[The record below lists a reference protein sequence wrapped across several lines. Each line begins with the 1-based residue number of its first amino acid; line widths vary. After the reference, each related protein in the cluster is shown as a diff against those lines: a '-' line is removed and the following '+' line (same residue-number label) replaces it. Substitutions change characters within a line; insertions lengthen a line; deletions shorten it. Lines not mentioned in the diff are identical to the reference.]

1 MDKRKRLKQV
11 FQKIFNTNLDYNKL
25 STKELE
31 NWDSVNHLMLIMS
44 LEEEYN
50 IGTKTIT
57 DLIDTESELLTIY
70 ESYFN
75 SKKDFIL
82 NYFEIKALEG
92 TLVDLFQNYL
102 PEFN

>member
-44 LEEEYN
+44 LEEV
-50 IGTKTIT
+50 
-57 DLIDTESELLTIY
+57 
-70 ESYFN
+70 
-75 SKKDFIL
+75 FI
-82 NYFEIKALEG
+82 I
-92 TLVDLFQNYL
+92 
-102 PEFN
+102 

>member
-1 MDKRKRLKQV
+1 MHKRKRLKQV

-50 IGTKTIT
+50 IKIPA
-57 DLIDTESELLTIY
+57 DDFQYLYSDFEKILEYL
-70 ESYFN
+70 
-75 SKKDFIL
+75 KKND
-82 NYFEIKALEG
+82 
-92 TLVDLFQNYL
+92 Q
-102 PEFN
+102 